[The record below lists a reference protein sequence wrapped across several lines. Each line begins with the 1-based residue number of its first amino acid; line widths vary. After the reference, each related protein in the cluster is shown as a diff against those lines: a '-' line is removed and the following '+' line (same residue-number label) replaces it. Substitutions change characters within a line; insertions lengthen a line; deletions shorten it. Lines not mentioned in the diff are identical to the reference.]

1 MKSREANLPHRPPKP
16 VFLQGSL
23 HTGRSTVLHEQPRPP
38 EAAAHQA
45 LRPQALPAQTP
56 VSLSTRPSSSSFGC
70 RPETGSCQFAC
81 VTVFAA
87 SELTHDCQH
96 RGASLRGVTRRSASS
111 RCTAT
116 RARGGAGRAEDAAG
130 RVPHQQLSVSL
141 RHAPNCSTTV
151 YERPVVSPGEGQ
163 LTHTPAP
170 HPRGAKNR

>member
-1 MKSREANLPHRPPKP
+1 MKSREADLPHRPPKP

-56 VSLSTRPSSSSFGC
+56 VSLSTRPSSSSSGC

-87 SELTHDCQH
+87 SELTRLPASWCVPN
-96 RGASLRGVTRRSASS
+96 RGDQEVCIFTLHSHAGKRWCGGGLKTQQARFLTSS
-111 RCTAT
+111 Y
-116 RARGGAGRAEDAAG
+116 
-130 RVPHQQLSVSL
+130 Q
-141 RHAPNCSTTV
+141 
-151 YERPVVSPGEGQ
+151 
-163 LTHTPAP
+163 
-170 HPRGAKNR
+170 